1 MTWARL
7 VRKGQGGAVRCG
19 VLGND
24 EMMDGELV
32 MSHVSQRDKE
42 IITVIQQT
50 ADSRS
55 VNYL

>member
-7 VRKGQGGAVRCG
+7 VCKGQGGAVRCG

-50 ADSRS
+50 AG
-55 VNYL
+55 V